1 MPTQQSKSSQDSL
14 LFLSE
19 FAVKLRKSVMRKHS
33 SHVLNHSK
41 WTSRGDILYW
51 FLSDYFIEA
60 DKVLLSFSLD
70 FRKDFSIASRIQR
83 RFYISCISWSQYF
96 TDWFAY
102 GEESSMLV
110 TMFLPNLYS

>member
-41 WTSRGDILYW
+41 
-51 FLSDYFIEA
+51 
-60 DKVLLSFSLD
+60 
-70 FRKDFSIASRIQR
+70 
-83 RFYISCISWSQYF
+83 
-96 TDWFAY
+96 
-102 GEESSMLV
+102 
-110 TMFLPNLYS
+110 